1 MTDTLRNQLFSPD
14 VLLRFFVIYIAPS
27 PPSPPPTSV
36 FYVLIYCLF
45 VVSLKPSLGR
55 SDTVVR
61 EADILEWM
69 ELQELGR
76 ELVRNVGLVE
86 TNRQEEGSALI
97 LPEELLRHLGD
108 LDVGQRPAGLVGHL
122 HGAEHVGVP
131 RPVQV

>member
-1 MTDTLRNQLFSPD
+1 MSYLDFLSFILHPHHPHQPNPLTG
-14 VLLRFFVIYIAPS
+14 
-27 PPSPPPTSV
+27 
-36 FYVLIYCLF
+36 LIYCFF

-55 SDTVVR
+55 SDTVGR

-97 LPEELLRHLGD
+97 LTEELLRHLGD
-108 LDVGQRPAGLVGHL
+108 LDVGQGPAGLVGHL